1 MRRKS
6 LNRRQ
11 NKRIFSRG
19 NRVNKRN
26 NRVPVTQRGG
36 YRI

>member
-1 MRRKS
+1 MRRKN
-6 LNRRQ
+6 LTRKA

-26 NRVPVTQRGG
+26 NRIPVTQRGG

>member
-1 MRRKS
+1 MKRKR

-11 NKRIFSRG
+11 SRKNFNRG

-26 NRVPVTQRGG
+26 NIPIARRGG
-36 YRI
+36 YRL